1 MSILTE
7 YSLWFVLLCVALGVI
22 FAFALYFRN
31 RNTDFDKRA
40 AIVMSVLRGLS
51 VTLIAIL
58 LLAPM
63 LKLSVR
69 ESDKPLLIFAIDN
82 SESMASTK
90 DSTFYRSDFQVKMD
104 KLIHDFGDKYEIK
117 TYLIGEQ
124 NKIAS
129 DNEPFKADFTD
140 KATNISSLFEEV
152 DNLYANTTW
161 ARWSWFPTASTI
173 PAAIPSTRLRS

>member
-40 AIVMSVLRGLS
+40 AIVMSVLRGVS

-90 DSTFYRSDFQVKMD
+90 DSTF
-104 KLIHDFGDKYEIK
+104 
-117 TYLIGEQ
+117 
-124 NKIAS
+124 
-129 DNEPFKADFTD
+129 
-140 KATNISSLFEEV
+140 
-152 DNLYANTTW
+152 
-161 ARWSWFPTASTI
+161 
-173 PAAIPSTRLRS
+173 